1 MKKYLRIFET
11 EQDYENAILENP
23 SVSFIEEL
31 GEVAYDY
38 RILSSF
44 IQLSNLDRNG
54 EPGTVINM
62 KGELAVGMPV
72 LDASGN
78 EVSSVKKVDTFAGYQ
93 MFLINDNVGQFSS
106 FDTVFA
112 KGGEY
117 SYDIIK

>member
-11 EQDYENAILENP
+11 EQDYENATLENP

-38 RILSSF
+38 RILNSF

-78 EVSSVKKVDTFAGYQ
+78 EVSSVRKVDTFAENQ
-93 MFLINDNVGQFSS
+93 MFLINDNAGQFSS

>member
-11 EQDYENAILENP
+11 EQDYENATLENP

-78 EVSSVKKVDTFAGYQ
+78 EVSSVRKVETFETHQ
-93 MFLINDNVGQFSS
+93 MFLINNNSGQFQST
-106 FDTVFA
+106 DITFA

-117 SYDIIK
+117 YYNIIK